1 MLLGFAAIIKEC
13 LLLIGYVSGGKT
25 FPKPLS
31 KDEEKYYIE
40 QMEKG
45 DEDARSKL
53 IEHNLR
59 LVAHIAKKYSNSKRV
74 DSDDLISIGTIGL
87 IKGVSSFDSKK
98 STSLASYTSRC
109 VENEI
114 LMFLRANKKINNE
127 VSLEDPIGK
136 DKEGNS
142 IKLID
147 VLGCDDESI
156 VDKIQQDIHIRELER
171 LIEEKLTDREKIV
184 LQMRFGLKNTNQFTQ
199 NDIAKKLGI
208 SRSYVSRIE
217 KNAVEKLSKYI
228 KK

>member
-13 LLLIGYVSGGKT
+13 LLLIGYVSGGKS
-25 FPKPLS
+25 FPRPLS
-31 KDEEKYYIE
+31 KEEEKHYIELMEQGDEE
-40 QMEKG
+40 
-45 DEDARSKL
+45 ARTKL

-59 LVAHIAKKYSNSKRV
+59 LVAHIAKKYVNSSRV

-114 LMFLRANKKINNE
+114 LMFLRSNKKINNE

-147 VLGCDDESI
+147 VLGSDEDNVI
-156 VDKIQQDIHIRELER
+156 DRIQQDIHVKELGE
-171 LIEEKLTDREKIV
+171 LISSKLTDREKLV
-184 LQMRFGLKNTNQFTQ
+184 LKMRFGLGNTNQFTQ
-199 NDIAKKLGI
+199 NEIAKKLGI

-217 KNAVEKLSKYI
+217 KNAVEKLSKFI
-228 KK
+228 RK

>member
-13 LLLIGYVSGGKT
+13 LLLIGYVSGGKS
-25 FPKPLS
+25 FPRPLS
-31 KDEEKYYIE
+31 KEEEKHYIELMEQGDEE
-40 QMEKG
+40 
-45 DEDARSKL
+45 ARTKL

-59 LVAHIAKKYSNSKRV
+59 LVAHIAKKYVNSSRV

-114 LMFLRANKKINNE
+114 LMFLRSNKKINNE

-147 VLGCDDESI
+147 VLGSDEDNV
-156 VDKIQQDIHIRELER
+156 VDRIQQDIHVKELGE
-171 LIEEKLTDREKIV
+171 LISSKLTDREKLV
-184 LQMRFGLKNTNQFTQ
+184 LKMRFGLGNTNQFTQ
-199 NDIAKKLGI
+199 NEIAKKLGI

-217 KNAVEKLSKYI
+217 KNAVEKLSKFI
-228 KK
+228 RK